1 MMTDSIPQANSNVPD
16 ELAGPAGDQPRAPT
30 TGATIREVADG
41 VTGVVGKA
49 IDSGGERCRSG
60 PKRPGNP

>member
-1 MMTDSIPQANSNVPD
+1 M
-16 ELAGPAGDQPRAPT
+16 GPM
-30 TGATIREVADG
+30 TGATIPEVAGEVADG
-41 VTGVVGKA
+41 VTGVVGKV